1 MNVIAD
7 DSIVFSFRLVLV
19 TYKYIAI
26 RYNYILYVNR
36 YMLRKI
42 ECNI

>member
-26 RYNYILYVNR
+26 RYIYILYVRPIYVKKNR
-36 YMLRKI
+36 M
-42 ECNI
+42 

>member
-26 RYNYILYVNR
+26 RYNYIDR

-42 ECNI
+42 ECDI